1 MTLQESTL
9 PQTREIESLVER
21 LNDSWLNDKL
31 ENMDMFFHK
40 QVVMLQPGTNKKVI
54 GREALIDSYREF
66 VESSEVSDFRT
77 KDLAIDV
84 FEDTAVVFYTFR
96 IKYRVE
102 TTNYDEE
109 GSEILILHRHNERW
123 LIVWRMQ
130 MPGF

>member
-102 TTNYDEE
+102 TTNYDED
-109 GSEILILHRHNERW
+109 GSEILILHRHNDRW
-123 LIVWRMQ
+123 LIVWRTQ
-130 MPGF
+130 LPGF

>member
-9 PQTREIESLVER
+9 PQTREIESFVER

-54 GREALIDSYREF
+54 GREAMIDSYREF
-66 VESSEVSDFRT
+66 VESSEVTDFRT

-84 FEDTAVVFYTFR
+84 FEDTAVVFFTFR

-102 TTNYDEE
+102 TTNYDED
-109 GSEILILHRHNERW
+109 GSEILILHRHNDRW
-123 LIVWRMQ
+123 LIVWRTQ
-130 MPGF
+130 LPGF

>member
-1 MTLQESTL
+1 MKSQESTL
-9 PQTREIESLVER
+9 PQTREIESFVER

-54 GREALIDSYREF
+54 GREAMIDSYREF

-102 TTNYDEE
+102 TTNYDED
-109 GSEILILHRHNERW
+109 GSETLVLHRHNDRW